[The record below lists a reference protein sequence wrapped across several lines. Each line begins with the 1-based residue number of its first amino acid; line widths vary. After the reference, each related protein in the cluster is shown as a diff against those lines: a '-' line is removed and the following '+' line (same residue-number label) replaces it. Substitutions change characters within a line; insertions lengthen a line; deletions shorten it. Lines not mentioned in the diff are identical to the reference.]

1 MVEEIVENTPEWQL
15 YCVLNNEKNVLSRFD
30 KADFW
35 DKLVGE
41 MLKRSEETGV
51 GDLKDR
57 QETLA
62 QSFRLPIDPDTV
74 EEFDGMNHEE
84 AYKLIFVVSL
94 PVIMR
99 GHSIQLKVS
108 SELLSLRVPNLYL
121 LRLGLPRA
129 IDTREV
135 KSFFECK
142 LRKLIIVLTIK
153 KKEVYVPAPE
163 TEPQVEE
170 EAEYIEEVDMSRTI
184 EEKDYKKYVSKPA
197 APSKVDIVDAQKL
210 ENDMLFDIV

>member
-62 QSFRLPIDPDTV
+62 SSFRLPIDPDTV

-108 SELLSLRVPNLYL
+108 SELLSLRVPNLYV

-153 KKEVYVPAPE
+153 KKEVYVPEVE
-163 TEPQVEE
+163 T
-170 EAEYIEEVDMSRTI
+170 
-184 EEKDYKKYVSKPA
+184 
-197 APSKVDIVDAQKL
+197 
-210 ENDMLFDIV
+210 